1 MFPVR
6 GFFPCNLKLAKTK
19 SSGLLY
25 GVSACHALST
35 SANAG
40 CMGTVDFDACVLVPV
55 PIRPYVQEFL
65 IRIEFGSYRT
75 DRHFRASAS
84 EVCPKSA
91 SGFGRRLASTK

>member
-6 GFFPCNLKLAKTK
+6 GFFPCNLKLANTK

-40 CMGTVDFDACVLVPV
+40 CIGTVDFDACVLVPD
-55 PIRPYVQEFL
+55 PICPYVQEFL
-65 IRIEFGSYRT
+65 IRIDCCSYRT
-75 DRHFRASAS
+75 DFHSRARASEIRTPVAAS
-84 EVCPKSA
+84 ISRRVY
-91 SGFGRRLASTK
+91 SG